1 MHQVLEGA
9 YLTNI
14 HNFPSIRNGAPHPK
28 PITTI
33 SGRLHNISTIVRIVC
48 RVWRVGVMAWQV
60 EGLKMSRPGT
70 RSKTVTLPFFSECS
84 TQVVLFVL
92 FKNICM
98 PSCFHLNVFSTEM
111 IISSYLE
118 ILVAKFVKS
127 IQYFHTDGHY
137 STIIF
142 PQYLH
147 FNHWPESIVFI
158 KSHWSM
164 SQWQIITSVP
174 WNHLQ
179 FLIPVHKSCC
189 THDSDGLTWINNRFI
204 NPLR

>member
-1 MHQVLEGA
+1 MEHHTLNPLQQSQADYITSQLLSELSVGSGELESWPDK
-9 YLTNI
+9 L
-14 HNFPSIRNGAPHPK
+14 K
-28 PITTI
+28 
-33 SGRLHNISTIVRIVC
+33 V
-48 RVWRVGVMAWQV
+48 
-60 EGLKMSRPGT
+60 LKMSRPGT

-118 ILVAKFVKS
+118 ILVAKLVKS

-147 FNHWPESIVFI
+147 FNH
-158 KSHWSM
+158 
-164 SQWQIITSVP
+164 
-174 WNHLQ
+174 
-179 FLIPVHKSCC
+179 
-189 THDSDGLTWINNRFI
+189 
-204 NPLR
+204 